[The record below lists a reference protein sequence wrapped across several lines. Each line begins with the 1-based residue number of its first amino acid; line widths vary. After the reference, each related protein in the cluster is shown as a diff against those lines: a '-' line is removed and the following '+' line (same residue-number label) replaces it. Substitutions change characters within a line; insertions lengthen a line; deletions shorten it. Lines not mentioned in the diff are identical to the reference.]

1 MISAGARLKIGIL
14 HYSCPPVVGGVEE
27 IVKQHAEVLDR
38 LGQQVQVW
46 AGMGEV
52 YTHDFPVRLDPRL
65 GSQDPRIQE
74 AGRRSR
80 EGDHRLTRQLTG
92 EILELLSDWGRDLDV
107 VVAHNVLHMPFNLP
121 LTLALRRLAG
131 RNGAPKVVSWA
142 HDAVYFRRQVEP
154 FYFQTPWSVLK
165 HRHPRIR
172 YVTISQARR
181 QLFERHL
188 GDFEWKVVHNGID
201 PASFFYLDPRTVRLA
216 EETRLFKRDLVVVQ
230 PARVT
235 PRKNQELAI
244 RIIHGIKELGRE
256 VLFILTGA
264 YDPHF
269 PEAVSYYQYLRGMIR
284 DLDLEDNVVVLAE
297 YRFADGQP
305 LMLDRVFIRDLY
317 LLADLLLLTSVD
329 EGFGLPLLEAGMVK
343 LPIACT
349 DIDIFQE
356 LGRELCFIRP
366 QDPPLFS
373 AGRIMEYLARTGP
386 HEMYRRVMSDF
397 LWSLICERDMLP
409 LLEEVVGRP

>member
-1 MISAGARLKIGIL
+1 MGNPGGRLKIGIL

-27 IVKQHAEVLDR
+27 IVKQHAEVLNR

-52 YTHDFPVRLDPRL
+52 YTHDFPVRLDRRL

-74 AGRRSR
+74 AGRRSL
-80 EGDHRLTRQLTG
+80 EGDHRLTRRLTS
-92 EILELLSDWGRDLDV
+92 EILELLAEWGRDLDV

-131 RNGAPKVVSWA
+131 RKGTPRVVSWA
-142 HDAVYFRRQVEP
+142 HDAVYFRPQVDP

-165 HRHPRIR
+165 HRHPRIH

-181 QLFERHL
+181 RLFERHL
-188 GDFEWKVVHNGID
+188 GDFDWKVVHNGID

-216 EETRLFKRDLVVVQ
+216 EETRLFRRDLVVVQ

-244 RIIHGIKELGRE
+244 RIVHGIKELGRD
-256 VLFILTGA
+256 VLFVLTGA

-269 PEAVSYYQYLRGMIR
+269 PEAVSYYRRLQALIQG
-284 DLDLEDNVVVLAE
+284 LDLQDNVVVLAE

-386 HEMYRRVMSDF
+386 HKMYRRVMGDF
-397 LWSLICERDMLP
+397 LWSQICEREMLP
-409 LLEEVVGRP
+409 FLEEAVGRF